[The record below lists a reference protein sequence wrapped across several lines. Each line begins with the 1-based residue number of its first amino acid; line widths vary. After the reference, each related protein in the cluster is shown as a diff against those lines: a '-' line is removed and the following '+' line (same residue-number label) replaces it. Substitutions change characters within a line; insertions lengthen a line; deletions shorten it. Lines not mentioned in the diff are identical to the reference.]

1 MPGSRRV
8 SKSRA
13 TASKTLKSQRS
24 LRPSPYMI
32 NAAIRGSTP
41 ANHHRA
47 RAQLA
52 AQLAARGA
60 YAGPTLA
67 PLPEGAAY
75 TVGTTMNENAN
86 AIPKKGKKSVK
97 AAAAAAAAAPK
108 VPEELKMRLT
118 QARAALTAARAAER
132 TAEAAERTAER
143 NASNAALDRAKAASN
158 SAKDDVDKYVRR
170 LHSLSRLGGMEIM
183 ANQANN
189 IKNTQARQKQR
200 ALDEIPDV
208 EKLLQE
214 AQENFAVLST
224 KVSELKVA
232 RNFSQANTAIATAGV
247 EEAEGAIVAAQ
258 QAINSWKAI
267 YAPPRA
273 SRAAVAAGP
282 RTTVTRALSKRLN
295 AAQKGDEMGA
305 PNSGSRRRTRRRR

>member
-13 TASKTLKSQRS
+13 AASKTLKSQRS
-24 LRPSPYMI
+24 LRPSPYNI

-41 ANHHRA
+41 ANHHGA

-52 AQLAARGA
+52 AELAARGP

-67 PLPEGAAY
+67 PLPEGATY

-97 AAAAAAAAAPK
+97 AAAAAAAAPK

-273 SRAAVAAGP
+273 SRAAVAAVP